1 MAGRA
6 GGSRWSAGG
15 WRVLVL
21 ILAAILAPHGASGGV
36 HFVAP
41 SVADVAGSNAG
52 VVIHGS
58 NFFQHTLTACRFGG
72 AKVPGEVL
80 DNGRFHCVPP
90 PAPHGGAGFVYVEIS
105 MNGQDF
111 QGARDT
117 VAFQYVVPGRMAS
130 IYPTGADRGGG
141 ATVHVLATS
150 ARSGAGGGFTHTSV
164 CTWFVMDARGNRTD
178 ETQVG
183 DGSVTRFISS
193 ALIQCETCLLYT
205 SPSPRDQ
212 RGSRMPSSA

>member
-58 NFFQHTLTACRFGG
+58 NFFQHTLTACRLG
-72 AKVPGEVL
+72 APRFL
-80 DNGRFHCVPP
+80 GRC
-90 PAPHGGAGFVYVEIS
+90 
-105 MNGQDF
+105 
-111 QGARDT
+111 
-117 VAFQYVVPGRMAS
+117 
-130 IYPTGADRGGG
+130 
-141 ATVHVLATS
+141 
-150 ARSGAGGGFTHTSV
+150 
-164 CTWFVMDARGNRTD
+164 
-178 ETQVG
+178 
-183 DGSVTRFISS
+183 
-193 ALIQCETCLLYT
+193 
-205 SPSPRDQ
+205 
-212 RGSRMPSSA
+212 